1 MLQEY
6 VEMLKTITD
15 RRAESSHNRRL
26 YWLSHIITDVVNTRR
41 SQHKR
46 QKSGPERPASI
57 YPESEILSPPTG
69 GYRYTNSESQE
80 NANSCFDSAIF
91 PGADSSFRFM
101 SPINTATG
109 EIAREPDEFMP
120 HLGSY
125 AKAALENENFSL
137 LAHGIVS
144 RLWILGKIL
153 SLVRNDLSFDLSA

>member
-15 RRAESSHNRRL
+15 RRAEASHNRRL
-26 YWLSHIITDVVNTRR
+26 YRLSHIVTDVVNTRR

-46 QKSGPERPASI
+46 QKSSPERPASI
-57 YPESEILSPPTG
+57 YPASEILSPLTS
-69 GYRYTNSESQE
+69 GYRYTNSEPQE
-80 NANSCFDSAIF
+80 NANSCFDSSIF

-120 HLGSY
+120 QLGSY
-125 AKAALENENFSL
+125 AKVAPENENFSP
-137 LAHGIVS
+137 LAME
-144 RLWILGKIL
+144 
-153 SLVRNDLSFDLSA
+153 SFRDSVFLERY